1 MRNNILVAAVVIVVY
16 LCTFMTGT
24 SMAFSFV
31 NGMRGC
37 GSLLAKRW
45 TGRVPSSYFSVS
57 SSAGSSSPGLFLN
70 KLDPGS
76 LNRDGKGVVI
86 VVGGGHAGC
95 EAAAASARTGA
106 KTILVTQKLDSVGEM
121 SCNPSIGGIGK
132 GHLVRE
138 IDALDG
144 IMGKLIDDAGI
155 HYKML
160 NMRKGPAVRGPRAQA
175 DRDLYKFEMQSLLS
189 KYPNMYV
196 VESSVEDLLLDSA
209 GDKNIVRGIKTMDG
223 HHILSDAVVI
233 TTGTFLRGKIHLG
246 RQSYAAG
253 RHMRDSD
260 AIEPPSIGL
269 ALTLDKLKFPL
280 GRLKTGTPPR
290 LQGKTIN
297 WDVLTKQESDIPPP
311 PFSYLNIERGVKMKD
326 HLIKCAMTYTSEVTH
341 DIVMSN
347 QHLLPD
353 YDSGDGAGVGPR
365 YCPSLFKKV
374 QRFQDRDRH
383 LIWLE
388 PEGLNTDV
396 VYPNGL
402 SGPFP
407 LEVQLK
413 IARSLPGLENV
424 EIIRPGYDVEYDYV
438 DARTLKHT
446 LETKAVTGLFLA
458 GQICGTTGYE
468 EAAAQ
473 GIVAGINAGFTATA
487 QSKTFTLGREEGY
500 IGVLVDD
507 LVCKGTSEPYRMFTS
522 RAEYRLS
529 LRQDNADMRL
539 TQYVISVRQRCLLL
553 MRTYLT
559 FLGKELMLELFAKRE
574 KKHSR

>member
-1 MRNNILVAAVVIVVY
+1 MNTSNIVFIICV
-16 LCTFMTGT
+16 
-24 SMAFSFV
+24 
-31 NGMRGC
+31 
-37 GSLLAKRW
+37 SL
-45 TGRVPSSYFSVS
+45 
-57 SSAGSSSPGLFLN
+57 
-70 KLDPGS
+70 
-76 LNRDGKGVVI
+76 
-86 VVGGGHAGC
+86 
-95 EAAAASARTGA
+95 
-106 KTILVTQKLDSVGEM
+106 GEM

-144 IMGKLIDDAGI
+144 IMGRLIDNAGI
-155 HYKML
+155 HFKML
-160 NMRKGPAVRGPRAQA
+160 NMKKGPAVRGPRAQA
-175 DRDLYKFEMQSLLS
+175 DRDLYKLEMQSLLS
-189 KYPNMYV
+189 TYPNLFV
-196 VESSVEDLLLDSA
+196 VEASVEDLLLEKQ
-209 GDKNIVRGIKTMDG
+209 GDGSHIVKGITTQGGDR
-223 HHILSDAVVI
+223 ILSDSVVI

-246 RQSYAAG
+246 RKSYAAG

-260 AIEPPSIGL
+260 AVEPPSIGL
-269 ALTLDKLKFPL
+269 ALTLDALKFPL

-297 WDVLTKQESDIPPP
+297 WDVLEKQSSDIPPL
-311 PFSYLNIERGVKMKD
+311 PFSYLNLERGVKMSPDK
-326 HLIKCAMTYTSEVTH
+326 LIQCAMTYTSSVTH
-341 DIVMSN
+341 ELVMSN
-347 QHLLPD
+347 QHLLPE
-353 YDSGDGAGVGPR
+353 YDSGNGDGVGPR

-407 LEVQLK
+407 PEVQLQ
-413 IARSLPGLENV
+413 ITRTLPGLENV

-438 DARTLKHT
+438 DPRSLKHT
-446 LETKAVTGLFLA
+446 LETKAVSGLFLA

-473 GIVAGINAGFTATA
+473 GIVAGINAGLCATSSCSSSSSSTST
-487 QSKTFTLGREEGY
+487 SKPSFTLGRDEAY
-500 IGVLVDD
+500 IGVLIDD
-507 LVCKGTSEPYRMFTS
+507 LVCKGTNEPYRMFTS

-539 TQYVISVRQRCLLL
+539 TQYVICCDVVCL
-553 MRTYLT
+553 
-559 FLGKELMLELFAKRE
+559 
-574 KKHSR
+574 